1 MDGWNL
7 YYVPIDR
14 CPQTGEVFE
23 MECVF
28 MHLSYTS
35 HNDALKAK
43 ATLETVYHPDGGRI
57 EISYAGSPN
66 TYQPGEGA

>member
-1 MDGWNL
+1 MNCWNL
-7 YYVPIDR
+7 HYVPIDR
-14 CPQTGEVFE
+14 DPQTGETFE
-23 MECVF
+23 LEC
-28 MHLSYTS
+28 MYMMLSYSS

-57 EISYAGSPN
+57 EISCAGSPN